1 MAEYGCMT
9 GRYTI
14 EILEDKIESLPLI
27 DTAAFEILALLN
39 NPNSN
44 YARIVDNLSPDIA
57 ARFLN
62 LANKAHYGRVIRSI
76 RSAVALLGYQKMR
89 QIIVTSFL
97 LDHFTK
103 RLGLKDF
110 SFDFFK
116 KQARFSGAV
125 SRFLAEM
132 MHYKNPDDIFTVST
146 LSNIGKLIIVV
157 YFAEDHREIA
167 ALQKEKGIT
176 ASAAERMVLGVSHAD
191 VSAFALKRFNI
202 PQDICD
208 AVRYHNLIERDIP
221 QGGNFQLEIIARKSA
236 MIVHQFSLPD
246 EVQLKKLSGQLS
258 KTVRDG
264 QRIYQEMVAG
274 GSRPEKD
281 QGTYTTLA
289 EQTSELLSERLKEIW
304 RPRTH
309 QDSAG

>member
-1 MAEYGCMT
+1 MA

-27 DTAAFEILALLN
+27 DTGAFEVLSLLN

-62 LANKAHYGRVIRSI
+62 LANKAHYGRVVRSI
-76 RSAVALLGYQKMR
+76 SSAVALLGYQNMR

-116 KQARFSGAV
+116 KQARTCGAI

-132 MHYKNPDDIFTVST
+132 MHYKNPEDIFTVST

-167 ALQKEKGIT
+167 ALQKEKGMA

-208 AVRYHNLIERDIP
+208 AVRYHNLVERDIP

-236 MIVHQFSLPD
+236 MIVHRFSLLD
-246 EVQLKKLSGQLS
+246 EVQLKELSGQLS
-258 KTVRDG
+258 KTVSDG
-264 QRIYQEMVAG
+264 KRIYRERVAG
-274 GSRPEKD
+274 GSNPEKD

-289 EQTSELLSERLKEIW
+289 EQTSELLNDRLKEVW
-304 RPRTH
+304 RPRIH
-309 QDSAG
+309 QDSTD